1 MQTAAIAELGR
12 LDAFVGIWDTEGEVV
27 AGPLGQPV
35 IFKATDTYEWLPGG
49 YFLLHRYDAKMPD
62 GNVVGIEVIG
72 YDRENDSYTIHSFDN
87 QGNASVMQG
96 RFENDTWTFA
106 GESMR
111 FTGKFSDNDMVITGV
126 WEMRAGEGFAW
137 QPWMQVTLKKI

>member
-27 AGPLGQPV
+27 AGPLGQS
-35 IFKATDTYEWLPGG
+35 IMFKATDTYEWLPGG
-49 YFLLHRYDAKMPD
+49 YFLLHRFDAKMPD

-87 QGNASVMQG
+87 QGNAGVMQG
-96 RFENDTWTFA
+96 RFENDTWTFS

-111 FTGKFSDNDMVITGV
+111 FTGKFIDNDMVMAGV